1 MNYENYNPFK
11 LEEIEKVL
19 KESKMQTE
27 QEKNLVMND
36 LIALNKENEILNSNL
51 LYFENLLKEIQKEE
65 EET

>member
-19 KESKMQTE
+19 KESKIQTE

-65 EET
+65 EEN

>member
-65 EET
+65 EEN

>member
-27 QEKNLVMND
+27 QEKNIVMND

-65 EET
+65 EEN